1 MEENFLEL
9 FKETLDIEDRTIK
22 MSDNF
27 RSFEEWDSIANLSL
41 IAMIDV
47 EYEVIIENS
56 VFKNINTL
64 QELWDKIQELK

>member
-1 MEENFLEL
+1 MKENFLKL
-9 FKETLDIEDRTIK
+9 FKDTLDIEDRDLS
-22 MSDNF
+22 MLEQF
-27 RSFEEWDSIANLSL
+27 RELEEWDSIANLSI

-56 VFKNINTL
+56 EFKKMNTL

>member
-1 MEENFLEL
+1 MLEQ
-9 FKETLDIEDRTIK
+9 
-22 MSDNF
+22 F
-27 RSFEEWDSIANLSL
+27 RELEEWDSIANLSI

-56 VFKNINTL
+56 EFKKMNTL

>member
-1 MEENFLEL
+1 MKENFLKL
-9 FKETLDIEDRTIK
+9 FKDTLDIEDRDLR
-22 MSDNF
+22 MLEQF
-27 RSFEEWDSIANLSL
+27 RELEEWDSIANLSI

-56 VFKNINTL
+56 EFKKMNTL